1 MKPCV
6 CYFGDDE
13 LTGPAAYLAGV
24 MGYCGFAYEHIPSRR
39 PVPNE
44 VLETPYALY
53 VISDY
58 PSAGFSVAQLERLAE
73 HVERGSG
80 LLMIG
85 GWESYFGRVGEYINR
100 PIARAL
106 PVYLMY
112 SDDRVNCPQG
122 CIVRLAKRHPVTDG
136 LPWEHPPVV
145 IGFNRVVA
153 KPESLVLL
161 TAERLAITD
170 AEGLC
175 SVELVEEFPL
185 LVVGK
190 HGQGRTAALTCDV
203 APHWVGGLVDWG
215 ERRIVQQIPDGGYIE
230 VGDAYVRFLGQ
241 LLAWTGRLRELP
253 DVYPEEERPSRKSQP
268 ANSVAEAPS
277 GFSEG

>member
-1 MKPCV
+1 MKPCI

-13 LTGPAAYLAGV
+13 LSGPAAYLAGV
-24 MGYCGFAYEHIPSRR
+24 MGYCGFAYDHIPSRK
-39 PVPNE
+39 PVPND
-44 VLETPYALY
+44 VLDIPYALY

-58 PSAGFSVAQLERLAE
+58 PSAGFSVAQLERLVE

-106 PVYLMY
+106 PVYLMF

-122 CIVRLAKRHPVTDG
+122 CVARLAKRHPVTDG
-136 LPWEHPPVV
+136 LPWEHPPIV
-145 IGFNRVVA
+145 IGFNRVVP

-161 TAERLAITD
+161 TAERLAIAD
-170 AEGLC
+170 VDGQCVFEIAEQ
-175 SVELVEEFPL
+175 SPL

-190 HGQGRTAALTCDV
+190 YGGGRTAALACDV

-215 ERRIVQQIPDGGYIE
+215 QRRIVQQIPSGGYVE

-241 LLAWTGRLRELP
+241 LLAWAGRLRELP
-253 DVYPEEERPSRKSQP
+253 DAYPEEAKASEESQP
-268 ANSVAEAPS
+268 GEPVIEMRTGPAGV
-277 GFSEG
+277 